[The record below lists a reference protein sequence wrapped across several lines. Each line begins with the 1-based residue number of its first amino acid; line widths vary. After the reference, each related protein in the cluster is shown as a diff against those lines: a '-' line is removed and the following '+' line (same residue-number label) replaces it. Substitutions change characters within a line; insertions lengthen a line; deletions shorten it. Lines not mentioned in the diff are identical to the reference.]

1 MPEPLAQLR
10 GEGGVRIRQATLA
23 DRDAL
28 IELSRIVFEETGTD
42 KINELGADF
51 WDWQFARQ
59 PSNRM
64 GVWLAEFDGQIVA
77 QLPTNIVRLKWENR
91 ELLAAVVID
100 LMVHPA
106 HRNKSLFV
114 KLGRAAHTEMGKTGI
129 GITAGL
135 PNKNSYP
142 GAVRF
147 LKYQPVCQIPLLIL
161 PVRWSRLLERAGV
174 PAWLSRPLGMVAGV
188 GRHLFSRPA
197 PRASNRVQIREVA
210 EFPDAIDEF
219 WQRVSPAH
227 NIMTVRDLK
236 YLKWRYRGC
245 PTRAYAIQ
253 VAESDGRLVGYL
265 VRRVFEKDGL
275 RLGALMDVLV
285 DPGRA
290 DVLNALLGKAI
301 AAFRND
307 KVDAVAALMQK
318 DKFYYPEFR
327 RQGMVQIPERF
338 NPRTFDFVCKVL
350 RPDLPE
356 SDFRSPQNWFLTLGD
371 YDVY

>member
-1 MPEPLAQLR
+1 MPEPLAQSH
-10 GEGGVRIRQATLA
+10 GEGGIRIRQATLA

-28 IELSRIVFEETGTD
+28 IELSRIVFEQTGTD
-42 KINELGADF
+42 KINELGTDF
-51 WDWQFARQ
+51 WEWQFARQ

-77 QLPTNIVRLKWENR
+77 QLPTNIVRLKWRNR

-114 KLGRAAHTEMGKTGI
+114 KLGRAAHAEMAKTGI
-129 GITAGL
+129 AITAGL

-147 LKYQPVCQIPLLIL
+147 LKYQPVCRIPLLIL
-161 PVRWSRLLERAGV
+161 PVRWSHLLERAGV
-174 PAWLSRPLGMVAGV
+174 PAWLSGPLGLLAGV
-188 GRHLFSRPA
+188 GCRLITRPA
-197 PRASNRVQIREVA
+197 PRTSSSVHVREVA

-227 NIMTVRDLK
+227 KIMTVRDLK
-236 YLKWRYRGC
+236 YLTWRYRGC
-245 PTRAYAIQ
+245 PTRAYTIH

-285 DPGRA
+285 DPAGS
-290 DVLNALLGKAI
+290 DALHALVEKAI
-301 AAFRND
+301 EAFCNE
-307 KVDAVAALMQK
+307 KVDAVASLMQK
-318 DKFYYPEFR
+318 DKLYYPGLR
-327 RQGMVQIPERF
+327 RHGFVPVPERF
-338 NPRTFDFVCKVL
+338 NPRTFNFVCKL
-350 RPDLPE
+350 LWPDLPE
-356 SDFRSPQNWFLTLGD
+356 SEFRSPENWFLALGD